1 MDNSPLVF
9 VSHSSKD
16 VLAVKKVISLL
27 RTYGIRYWVSF
38 ENLGEESQYSKISA
52 QIDECDV
59 FLFIWSANSLNSHQ
73 VDVEIHKAHAIN
85 KPFAIYQLDA
95 AKPPLG
101 LDMLVGYKQFRVLP
115 AGTDQARLGKLAK
128 LIFLASGM
136 PEEKTDLVICISQQ
150 RLKLEEQRKVE
161 KWADRLWS
169 YKYDAN
175 RKRVRELS
183 RYDESRLSQLA
194 KQLGIAKEVQAE
206 YKTRYKRDMR
216 GFIGIVRSAFRESSE
231 LTESD
236 VVMLDEKRKLC
247 CIPLAEA
254 KEIVLR
260 YSKQSI
266 LPANKSE
273 LRKSY
278 EWIFGDTSS
287 DTVEAKTPRSF
298 NGNLKNQNDS
308 PIDRLEQASKSNISF
323 IDPVGDS
330 LEDDESIQ
338 TSEVGSGEATLAQIL
353 QAVIGTVLLLI
364 FLLASAK
371 IALEIIAWLI
381 QGIFAMVAWVLTNIL
396 KRGIG
401 LA

>member
-136 PEEKTDLVICISQQ
+136 PEEKTDLAICICQQ

-194 KQLGIAKEVQAE
+194 KQLGIAKEVQIE

-216 GFIGIVRSAFRESSE
+216 GFIGIVRSAFRETSE

-236 VVMLDEKRKLC
+236 IVMLDEKRKLC

-266 LPANKSE
+266 LHASKSE

-278 EWIFGDTSS
+278 AWIFGDSSS
-287 DTVEAKTPRSF
+287 DTVETKKPRGF
-298 NGNLKNQNDS
+298 NGSLKKQSDS
-308 PIDRLEQASKSNISF
+308 PIDRLEQASNSNMSF
-323 IDPVGDS
+323 INPVGGS
-330 LEDDESIQ
+330 LEDESMQ
-338 TSEVGSGEATLAQIL
+338 TSEVGSGGATLAQIL
-353 QAVIGTVLLLI
+353 QAVIGSVLLLI

-371 IALEIIAWLI
+371 TALEIITWLL
-381 QGIFAMVAWVLTNIL
+381 QGIFAMVTWVLTNIL